1 MFVLAVVAGDFDLF
15 RAAVEIAGLDLFD
28 RDEQEKVKRATGS
41 FQNAACMDR
50 RGRHLLYLA
59 AQYKRIRFVD
69 FLLNMHVDASWEY
82 EVIVSVI
89 IRSAAFSATCVS
101 YCIGFA
107 G

>member
-15 RAAVEIAGLDLFD
+15 RAAVEIAGLDLCD

-69 FLLNMHVDASWEY
+69 FLLNMDVDASWEY

-89 IRSAAFSATCVS
+89 IRSAAFSATCV
-101 YCIGFA
+101 
-107 G
+107 